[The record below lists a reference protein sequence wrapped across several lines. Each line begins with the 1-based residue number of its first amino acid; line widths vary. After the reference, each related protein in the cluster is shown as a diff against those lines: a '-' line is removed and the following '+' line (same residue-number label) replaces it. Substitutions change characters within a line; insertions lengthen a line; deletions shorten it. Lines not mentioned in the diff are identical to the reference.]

1 MNFLTTLNF
10 DRNKIEKIWKFEFF
24 LDVFNNIL
32 LLQKI
37 DDEVNCIM
45 KIKGPFMKVMLLD
58 EVVKHPL
65 FKPNFDIEFFL
76 TH

>member
-1 MNFLTTLNF
+1 
-10 DRNKIEKIWKFEFF
+10 
-24 LDVFNNIL
+24 VFNNIL